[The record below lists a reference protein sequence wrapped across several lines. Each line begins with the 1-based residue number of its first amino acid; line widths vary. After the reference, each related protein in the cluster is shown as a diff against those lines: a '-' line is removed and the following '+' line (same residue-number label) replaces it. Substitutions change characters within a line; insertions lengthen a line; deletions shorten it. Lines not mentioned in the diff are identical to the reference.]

1 MKYIY
6 NLSLFLLMLFSSC
19 KEDVLIPEGNV
30 EIAQSFK
37 SLDELALSQ
46 VDVDSEKG
54 SYVLKIFSNDKWT
67 LSSSEDWCVV
77 NTSEGE
83 KYTQIEISFEKNP
96 KNIERTASLYFSV
109 TDMDKIYEVK
119 VSQKASET
127 ELAFGTDLI
136 KFSIKGGEEDA
147 LLMTNAPDIDY
158 FLINEDGSTYTDSW
172 CEIIENTESEN
183 ISLYV
188 KVLGNDTGNDRKVIL
203 KVSVNDKEISLPI
216 EQLGDFTAP
225 VVTLDDNYNFNINWV
240 GEIGIDKYKL
250 YYSKNNDFTTDEGTI
265 EIESDINTYDLSD
278 IYPDYIGPLY
288 LKLAAVMDLGT
299 SDTEKE
305 SDIIETH
312 TRFDISSGDG
322 TSSGS
327 PYMISKPRH
336 LKNVSK
342 DLGAYYKQTA
352 DIDLSG
358 IADWDHISTEVSTSN
373 DYQGE
378 FVGEYDGDN
387 KKILNMTLNRGVR
400 NYCGLFS
407 RIGVNGVVKNISLEN
422 VKITASKI
430 SGGIAGIN
438 SGTIDNCHIIG
449 EESNL
454 LSTLSNNSQE
464 ACLGGIAGQNNGTIG
479 NCSNSAN
486 ISVTEADGKIGNC
499 VGGIVG
505 KIKGETS
512 SAISIYNCNNSGEI
526 LGGTQIGGIIGE
538 FKTGTLSSSTPD
550 IKNCYNTGNI
560 RSISTNSQAGGI
572 IGRIFSAVT
581 VNGCWNKG
589 VVESVGS
596 AGGIAGRFGTANN
609 GVVEISN
616 CYNRGEIKTTT
627 DTNVANNNA
636 GGILA
641 RVASDNGT
649 LNLKY
654 CYNTGVVS
662 ASSGAAEG
670 VICNKITN
678 SATINITSCVALDE
692 NGCKQ
697 SNTTE
702 FSNIT
707 NVSRN
712 NINSQSSYTDW
723 DFTSTWEFGEEFLKL
738 KNMPE

>member
-83 KYTQIEISFEKNP
+83 KYTQVEISFEKNP
-96 KNIERTASLYFSV
+96 RNIERTASLYFSV
-109 TDMDKIYEVK
+109 TDTDKIYEVK

-136 KFSIKGGEEDA
+136 KFSTKGGVEDA

-188 KVLGNDTGNDRKVIL
+188 KVLDNNTGNDRKVIL

-250 YYSKNNDFTTDEGTI
+250 YYSKNIDFTTDKGTI
-265 EIESDINTYDLSD
+265 EIESDINTYDLSN
-278 IYPDYIGPLY
+278 IYPNYIGPLY

-299 SDTEKE
+299 GVTEKE

-322 TSSGS
+322 KSSDN
-327 PYMISKPRH
+327 PYKISKPRH

-342 DLGAYYKQTA
+342 DLDAHYKQTA

-358 IADWDHISTEVSTSN
+358 IVDWDPISTGVSKY

-378 FVGEYDGDN
+378 FVGKYDGDN
-387 KKILNMTLNRGVR
+387 KKILNMTLNRGAR

-407 RIGVNGVVKNISLEN
+407 RIGVNGEVKNISLEN

-438 SGTIDNCHIIG
+438 RGKIYNCHISEG
-449 EESNL
+449 SDL
-454 LSTLSNNSQE
+454 LSTLSSNVE
-464 ACLGGIAGQNNGTIG
+464 ACLGGIAGQNNGTIE

-505 KIKGETS
+505 KIIGETS
-512 SAISIYNCNNSGEI
+512 SAISICNCNNSGEI
-526 LGGTQIGGIIGE
+526 LGGSQIGGIIGDLNTVVLLQSRP
-538 FKTGTLSSSTPD
+538 K

-560 RSISTNSQAGGI
+560 RSKSSNSQAGGI
-572 IGRIFSAVT
+572 IGRIFSAAT
-581 VNGCWNKG
+581 VNSCWNKG

-596 AGGIAGRFGTANN
+596 AGGITGRFGAANGT

-616 CYNRGEIKTTT
+616 CYNRGTITTKD
-627 DTNVANNNA
+627 DTNPDNNNA

-641 RVASDNGT
+641 RVTSDNGT
-649 LNLKY
+649 LDLKY

-662 ASSGAAEG
+662 ASSGASEG
-670 VICNKITN
+670 VICNKISN
-678 SATINITSCVALDE
+678 SAKINITSCVALDE

-697 SNTTE
+697 SNTTG
-702 FSNIT
+702 FRNIT

-712 NINSQSSYTDW
+712 NINSQSSYTNW
-723 DFTSTWEFGEEFLKL
+723 DFNNTWELGEEFLKL

>member
-6 NLSLFLLMLFSSC
+6 YLSLFLLMLFSSC
-19 KEDVLIPEGNV
+19 KEDVLVPEGNV

-37 SLDELALSQ
+37 SLEDLVSSQ
-46 VDVDSEKG
+46 VDIDSEKG
-54 SYVLKIFSNDKWT
+54 VYILKVFSNDKWT

-83 KYTQIEISFEKNP
+83 KYTQVEISFEKNP

-109 TDMDKIYEVK
+109 TDTDKIYEVK

-250 YYSKNNDFTTDEGTI
+250 YYSKNNDFTTDKVTI
-265 EIESDINTYDLSD
+265 EIKSDINTYDLSD

-299 SDTEKE
+299 RETEKE

-342 DLGAYYKQTA
+342 DLDAYYKQTA

-358 IADWDHISTEVSTSN
+358 ITDWDPISTEVSTSN

-387 KKILNMTLNRGVR
+387 KKIINLILNRGAR

-407 RIGVNGVVKNISLEN
+407 RIGVNGTVKNVHLEN
-422 VKITASKI
+422 VKMTVSKI
-430 SGGIAGIN
+430 SGCIAGLN
-438 SGTIDNCHIIG
+438 SGIIENCKITG
-449 EESNL
+449 EQSKL
-454 LSTLSNNSQE
+454 LSTTFSNTVE
-464 ACLGGIAGQNNGTIG
+464 ACIGGISGQNNGTIKD
-479 NCSNSAN
+479 CSNSACV
-486 ISVTEADGKIGNC
+486 SVTESNGKMSNC

-505 KIKGETS
+505 KIIGEVS
-512 SAISIYNCNNSGEI
+512 SITISNCNNSGEI

-538 FKTGTLSSSTPD
+538 FNPGGSSITAE
-550 IKNCYNTGNI
+550 IKNCYNTGYI
-560 RSISTNSQAGGI
+560 RSISPNSQAGGI
-572 IGRIFSAVT
+572 IGRIFSPVS
-581 VNGCWNKG
+581 VGLCWNNG

-596 AGGIAGRFGTANN
+596 AGGIVGRFGTANA
-609 GVVEISN
+609 GMVEISN
-616 CYNRGEIKTTT
+616 CYNRGVIKATTE
-627 DTNVANNNA
+627 TNVATNNA

-662 ASSGAAEG
+662 ASSGASEG
-670 VICNKITN
+670 VICNKIPN

-702 FSNIT
+702 FRNIT

-723 DFTSTWEFGEEFLKL
+723 DFTSTWELGKEFLKL